1 MSRIAGLL
9 STLLFTLILAG
20 CNTLTVDISVPD
32 VITQHEPFTY
42 EAEADP
48 DAVGQIAY
56 EWSLDGT
63 IISSLPID
71 NALIATAGTHTL
83 SVKITDEEGET
94 GEAEVT
100 LDVLPAE
107 ILNADFAVNVE
118 LLDMEDA
125 PLENVT
131 VTIDGV
137 TIESDAQGIAAL
149 TGLTQTPVLTVA
161 ANKEGYIPQSYRF
174 DLASAQESADI
185 QLTLMERAS
194 PVVFNND
201 TEVTV
206 ENSELNTS
214 VTLPAGA
221 FVDINGDPVTG
232 EITATITPVDT
243 REMGASY
250 LGGGVALTEESEV
263 VQLLSLGMID
273 FEFTQNDEPVQ
284 LAAEAS
290 ARIEMDL
297 VTETGPDGR
306 IYAIGEEIEMWW
318 FDEATG
324 LWVEEGVGEIVAS
337 ETSPTGMRLI
347 ATVEHFTTWNW
358 DYYKAEDRA
367 SITLNCLINGS
378 QIGPQENCNVSL
390 SADGIYRTT
399 SIGREGVTIVNLAP
413 GIELTANA
421 RARAIN
427 GDLYTGQTSFT
438 TVPGNISV
446 NVNLSYTGEGAAFI
460 SCTVTDGSVVRPV
473 ECFGSTVRDDGG
485 HSTLLD
491 SNNSNSPVRV
501 PLVEGEPVNLLLSLQ
516 GNIVTDTINVAGA
529 PSVIIKEYEVETAL
543 GQLSCYATLDG
554 GRGEYYPCTA
564 LVTSDSGINTVVRA
578 GDYSGTPLTAPVSYS
593 NSANSLDIAVASAFN
608 DGELYN
614 DLYSEPEYFYF
625 SPFRGQHFTL
635 PTSEPVTLEI
645 TDNIESRNLYTYT
658 CRLDGEV
665 ISAEICNVTY
675 HDFETEERWRTTPH
689 APSWMNGKMHLPI
702 SNITPAFFDGDIE
715 NDSPVYGYYVVENV
729 ELNTSNRTIVLDM
742 IFNVPL

>member
-9 STLLFTLILAG
+9 STLLCTLILAG
-20 CNTLTVDISVPD
+20 CNTLTVDIIVPD
-32 VITQHEPFTY
+32 SITQHEPFSY

-63 IISSLPID
+63 VISSLPID
-71 NALIATAGTHTL
+71 NALIATAGGHTL

-100 LDVLPAE
+100 LNVLPAE

-118 LLDMEDA
+118 LLDMEEA

-137 TIESDAQGIAAL
+137 TVESDALGVAAF

-161 ANKEGYIPQSYRF
+161 ASKEGYIPQSYRF
-174 DLASAQESADI
+174 DLAAAQESADI

-201 TEVTV
+201 AEVTV
-206 ENSELNTS
+206 ENSDLNTS

-221 FVDINGDPVTG
+221 FVDANGDPVTG

-273 FEFTQNDEPVQ
+273 FEFTQNGEAVQ

-290 ARIEMDL
+290 AQIEMDL

-337 ETSPTGMRLI
+337 ATSPTGMRLI

-378 QIGPQENCNVSL
+378 QMGPLDNCNVSL
-390 SADGIYRTT
+390 SAVGIYRST
-399 SIGREGVTIVNLAP
+399 SVGRDGVTIVNVAP
-413 GIELTANA
+413 GIELTAKA
-421 RARAIN
+421 RVRAIN
-427 GDLYTGQTSFT
+427 GDLYTGRTSFT
-438 TVPGNISV
+438 TVPGNNSV
-446 NVNLSYTGEGAAFI
+446 NLDLGYTGEGNAFI
-460 SCTVTDGSVVRPV
+460 SCTVTDGATVRPV
-473 ECFGSTVRDDGG
+473 ECFGSTVRGDGG
-485 HSTLLD
+485 HSTLLN
-491 SNNSNSPVRV
+491 SNSSNSPVRV
-501 PLVEGEPVNLLLSLQ
+501 PIVQGEPVNLLISLQ

-529 PSVIIKEYEVETAL
+529 PTVIVKEYEVETTL

-554 GRGEYYPCTA
+554 GQGEYYPCTA

-578 GDYSGTPLTAPVSYS
+578 GDYSGTPLTAPISYS

-715 NDSPVYGYYVVENV
+715 NDSPVYGYYAVENV

-742 IFNVPL
+742 IFNVPQ

>member
-48 DAVGQIAY
+48 AAVGQIAY

-71 NALIATAGTHTL
+71 NALIATAGEHTL

-118 LLDMEDA
+118 LLDMEEA

-137 TIESDAQGIAAL
+137 TVESDAQGIAAF

-201 TEVTV
+201 AEVIL
-206 ENSELNTS
+206 ENSDLNTS

-221 FVDINGDPVTG
+221 FVNANGDPVTG

-273 FEFTQNDEPVQ
+273 FEFTQNGEAVQ

-290 ARIEMDL
+290 AQIEMDL
-297 VTETGPDGR
+297 VAETGPDGR
-306 IYAIGEEIEMWW
+306 VYTIGEEIEMWW

-337 ETSPTGMRLI
+337 ATSPTGMRLI

-378 QIGPQENCNVSL
+378 QMGPLDNCNVSL
-390 SADGIYRTT
+390 SADGIYRST
-399 SIGREGVTIVNLAP
+399 SVGRDGVTIVNVAP
-413 GIELTANA
+413 GIELTAKA
-421 RARAIN
+421 RVRAIN
-427 GDLYTGQTSFT
+427 GDLYTGRTSFT
-438 TVPGNISV
+438 TVPGNNSV
-446 NVNLSYTGEGAAFI
+446 NLDLGYTGEGNAFI
-460 SCTVTDGSVVRPV
+460 SCTVTDGATVRPV

-485 HSTLLD
+485 HSTLLN
-491 SNNSNSPVRV
+491 SNSSNSPVRV
-501 PLVEGEPVNLLLSLQ
+501 PIVQGEPVNLLISLQ

-529 PSVIIKEYEVETAL
+529 PTVIVKEYEVETTL

-554 GRGEYYPCTA
+554 GQGEYYPCTA

-578 GDYSGTPLTAPVSYS
+578 GDYSGTPLTAPISYS

-742 IFNVPL
+742 IFNVPQ